1 MNFEKIIIEKL
12 SSTLAVMATN
22 TIIEAAKAWRFY
34 FDDNDRAKLQEN
46 TKIFIM
52 EILENARK

>member
-12 SSTLAVMATN
+12 SSTLANMATN

-34 FDDNDRAKLQEN
+34 FDDNGRAKLQEN